1 MPSTFHLLMIFFI
14 STSTKRIV
22 KALTM
27 RIDQIIKT
35 FILMSF
41 AIVFFS
47 HLAMAQYSQDRKYGD
62 LDCTH

>member
-1 MPSTFHLLMIFFI
+1 MIFFI
-14 STSTKRIV
+14 SSTTKRIV

-41 AIVFFS
+41 AMVFFS
-47 HLAMAQYSQDRKYGD
+47 HLAMAQFTQDNKYAD
-62 LDCTH
+62 MNCTH